1 MGFTFL
7 FMCLLIF
14 LFTSM
19 RSPIVLILY
28 YMMDTNFI
36 EKTIGYQA
44 PEVEVVEVEV
54 ERGFEGST
62 GTGGTGENMGWG

>member
-1 MGFTFL
+1 
-7 FMCLLIF
+7 
-14 LFTSM
+14 
-19 RSPIVLILY
+19 
-28 YMMDTNFI
+28 MMDTNFI